1 MKNGSQINNIAKRDC
16 RKKGRQKKTAE
27 KGRQKKTAEKGRQ
40 KKDSRKKDGRKKDGR
55 KGIAGKKNGN
65 QNGNQNGRPKKE
77 GEDRSIKPARMPG
90 RVDAF
95 S

>member
-1 MKNGSQINNIAKRDC
+1 LQNGTAEKKDGRKRQQ
-16 RKKGRQKKTAE
+16 KKDGRKKTAE
-27 KGRQKKTAEKGRQ
+27 KRRQ
-40 KKDSRKKDGRKKDGR
+40 KKDGRKKDGR